1 MFNLIIDNPV
11 IYYLTASVVAIVIG
25 IVLGNIL
32 LVTLIVFCI
41 AIFYVRRIRKPKVCS
56 QCNEVH

>member
-1 MFNLIIDNPV
+1 MYTYYQLYQRKIRVMFNLIIDNPV

-32 LVTLIVFCI
+32 CKAYQKTKGML
-41 AIFYVRRIRKPKVCS
+41 S
-56 QCNEVH
+56 MQ